1 MNEISGILK
10 SIASDF
16 ARLADEIERR
26 DAEQRAKITRLEGE
40 TMRNKETLRKVANV
54 IIGELGD

>member
-10 SIASDF
+10 SMASNF
-16 ARLADEIERR
+16 VWLADEIERR

>member
-10 SIASDF
+10 SMASDF
-16 ARLADEIERR
+16 AQLADEIAKR
-26 DAEQRAKITRLEGE
+26 DAEQRGKIAYLEAE
-40 TMRNKETLRKVANV
+40 VSRNKETLRKVANV

>member
-1 MNEISGILK
+1 MNEVNDILR
-10 SIASDF
+10 SMASNF

-26 DAEQRAKITRLEGE
+26 DSEQMGKIAYLKCEVN
-40 TMRNKETLRKVANV
+40 RNKETLRKVANV

>member
-16 ARLADEIERR
+16 AQLADKIEKR
-26 DAEQRAKITRLEGE
+26 DAEQRGKIAYLEDE
-40 TMRNKETLRKVANV
+40 VVKNKETLRKVANV